1 MNQLL
6 LELNHGPLKFVLFFE
21 SGSHGI
27 LKKKQRLNKH
37 EQIENALYH
46 WITTLA
52 AGTPGL
58 STEILLQK
66 AIDFGNELGYSDDE
80 ISKLDKNWIKTDLNR
95 KKAYFHG
102 GCTVKQHL
110 LILWQRITGKIPC

>member
-1 MNQLL
+1 MSHNKRTALTLSQKY
-6 LELNHGPLKFVLFFE
+6 EITQKIASGRKQKVLALDYKVNESNIARIKSRASEICSLFE

-58 STEILLQK
+58 ST
-66 AIDFGNELGYSDDE
+66 N
-80 ISKLDKNWIKTDLNR
+80 
-95 KKAYFHG
+95 
-102 GCTVKQHL
+102 
-110 LILWQRITGKIPC
+110 ITAKSN